1 MNTVL
6 VETSILKETSKT
18 SYALT
23 RAPGPRHESVKGSST
38 NLPFMPGGLEEKDD
52 KNLVVGQEDS
62 SVDWDD
68 SKENEIKLFE
78 ELFDRS

>member
-1 MNTVL
+1 
-6 VETSILKETSKT
+6 
-18 SYALT
+18 
-23 RAPGPRHESVKGSST
+23 
-38 NLPFMPGGLEEKDD
+38 MPGGLEEKDD